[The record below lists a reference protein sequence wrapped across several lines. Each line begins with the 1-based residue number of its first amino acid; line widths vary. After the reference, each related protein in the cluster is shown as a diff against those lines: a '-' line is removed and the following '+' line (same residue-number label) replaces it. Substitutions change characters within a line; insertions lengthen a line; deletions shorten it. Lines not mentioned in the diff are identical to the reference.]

1 MYIPDHFQVPNE
13 QDLHALIAKHPLG
26 IIVITGPHGLDAN
39 HIPFELEAGQGQ
51 RGTLIGHV
59 ARANPLWREVKD
71 GDEVL
76 VIFRAEQAYISPN
89 FYPSKQENHK
99 SVPTWNYSVVHVHG
113 RIAIHDDERYVRGV
127 VAKLTHRHEASQP
140 VPWKMSDAPKDYIAS
155 MVQAIV
161 GIEIEITEI
170 TGKFKLSQNR
180 EARDAQG
187 VADNLKRQGDEVLG
201 QAVLDARAPAGTSD

>member
-1 MYIPDHFQVPNE
+1 MYIPEHFQAPDE
-13 QDLHALIAKHPLG
+13 QDLHALIAEHPLG
-26 IIVITGPHGLDAN
+26 IIVTNGPHGLDAN

-59 ARANPLWREVKD
+59 ARANTVWQEVKD

-99 SVPTWNYSVVHVHG
+99 SVPTWNYSVVHVRG
-113 RIAIHDDERYVRGV
+113 KITIHDNERHVRGV

-155 MVQAIV
+155 MVKAIV

-180 EARDAQG
+180 DARDAQG

-201 QAVLDARAPAGTSD
+201 QAVLDVRAPAGK